1 MDSAT
6 TRTANSPRVP
16 VGSTLKLTW
25 PGVGNWLQSE
35 NLRYVGAFCI
45 FEIVFYLSYRCGLIF
60 NWTHPA
66 PFWFPNAV
74 LLCGLLQIRPRR
86 WWLLLL
92 ATLPIRFMVAL
103 EPARPLLLI
112 FIAYAI
118 DCASAVSAALLLRR
132 FLPNPVRFTGVRDFG
147 VYCLLTVLL
156 TSAGAGLAGAAE
168 RAAYGL
174 AQNFWLCWRQWFF
187 GDALGYLIVAPFLF
201 YWVMRPPDPRT
212 IPAARW
218 IEGLVLAGGLGF
230 SMFLAFQPVAGK
242 LGFTDLHLYLP
253 IAFLV
258 WSAVRFG
265 MRGATAA
272 AALLS
277 YFAMS
282 AALSGSPLFAGNSPA
297 DMAATLQ
304 EFLFL
309 RVAPLYLVA
318 VLIEQTRL
326 VELSLRDSESR
337 FRSLADTAPV
347 LVWSTGKN
355 GLCEYF
361 NKGWL
366 DFTGRT
372 HEQEIGRGW
381 MESLHP
387 DDRQGCIAVCRASFA
402 ARESFEM
409 EFRLRRRDG
418 EYRWTLDRGVPRYG
432 ADGKFLGYIGCSID
446 VTDRRQQE
454 AALRRSEVRYRDLV
468 ESQTDFVCRFLS
480 DTTLTFVNSAYCQFL
495 GRPREELLGTRL
507 TALMPACVG
516 DIVSSRVEQTAQLG
530 QPSAWE
536 SELRATDGS
545 QQWQHWICHA
555 IPAVAGGSQELQAI
569 GRDITDRKRVDIANR
584 NLAHTARLA
593 TFGELTALIA
603 HEINQPLC
611 SILSNAETAEL
622 LLRSENPPK
631 DELLAILADIRDAD
645 LRADETI
652 RGIRA
657 LARKREIQL
666 MPLDLNITIADVLRL
681 ASGDALYRRVHIRRR
696 VHDPLPLVVGDRAYI
711 EQVLLNLIVNG
722 MDAMKDCPEA
732 ERELTVEARCHERDT
747 IEVIV
752 SDCGHGI
759 AAEKMPHLFDSFF
772 TTKSEGVGLGLSI
785 ARSVIQAHSGR
796 IWAENRA
803 AGGAAF
809 HFTLRTAGT
818 EGSGAGA

>member
-1 MDSAT
+1 MDSGT
-6 TRTANSPRVP
+6 TRTANPPRVP

-25 PGVGNWLQSE
+25 PRVDDWLQSE
-35 NLRYVGAFCI
+35 IVRNAAAFCV
-45 FEIVFYLSYRCGLIF
+45 FEIVFCLSYRYGVVF

-74 LLCGLLQIRPRR
+74 LLCGLLQIRPRW

-92 ATLPIRFMVAL
+92 ATLPIRFMIEL
-103 EPARPLLLI
+103 EPLRSMLHI
-112 FIAYAI
+112 FVAYAI
-118 DCASAVSAALLLRR
+118 DSASVVLAALLLRR
-132 FLPNPVRFTGVRDFG
+132 FLSNPVRFSGVRDFG
-147 VYCLLTVLL
+147 LYCLLVVLL
-156 TSAGAGLAGAAE
+156 TSAGAGLAGAAA
-168 RAAYGL
+168 RVAYGL
-174 AQNFWLCWRQWFF
+174 APDFWLCWRQWFL

-230 SMFLAFQPVAGK
+230 SIFLAFEPVTGK
-242 LGFTDLHLYLP
+242 LGFTDWHLYLP

-272 AALLS
+272 AVLLS
-277 YFAMS
+277 YFAMT

-297 DMAATLQ
+297 DMAAALQ

-347 LVWSTGKN
+347 LVWSSGEN

-361 NKGWL
+361 NQGWL

-372 HEQEIGRGW
+372 HEQEMGRGW
-381 MESLHP
+381 LEGVHP
-387 DDRQGCIAVCRASFA
+387 DDRQGVRAVCRSSFA

-418 EYRWTLDRGVPRYG
+418 EYRWTLDRGVPRYR
-432 ADGKFLGYIGCSID
+432 ADGAFLGYIGCTID
-446 VTDRRQQE
+446 VSERRQQE

-480 DTTLTFVNSAYCQFL
+480 DTTLTFVNSAYCRFL
-495 GRPREELLGTRL
+495 GRSRDELLGTRL
-507 TALMPACVG
+507 TALMPECVG
-516 DIVSSRVEQTAQLG
+516 SIVSSRVEQSAQLG

-536 SELRATDGS
+536 SEARATDGS
-545 QQWQHWICHA
+545 QQWQHWTCHV
-555 IPAVAGGSQELQAI
+555 IPAVPGGDQELQAI
-569 GRDITDRKRVDIANR
+569 GRDITDRKRADIANR

-631 DELLAILADIRDAD
+631 DELLEILADIREAD

-666 MPLDLNITIADVLRL
+666 LPLDLNTTIADVLRL
-681 ASGDALYRRVHIRRR
+681 VSGDALYRRVQIRRR
-696 VHDPLPLVVGDRAYI
+696 LNDPLPLAVGDRAYI

-732 ERELTVEARCHERDT
+732 ERELTVESRCDERDT

-752 SDCGHGI
+752 TDRGHGI

-796 IWAENRA
+796 IWAENGS

-809 HFTLRTAGT
+809 HFTLRTA
-818 EGSGAGA
+818 SH